1 MECPVCKTITTDPAQ
16 KKCPECA
23 TDLEIFQMLEMIEKQ
38 AGSRWKTV
46 RSLIFLIVLVVAL
59 AVAGYYFLVDLNT
72 NQLQSD
78 RETIKK
84 QQSEIQNLLDEK
96 QILLSGIAE
105 LRQEVQT
112 LNERITTLTSQAAA
126 APKGLQEAK
135 PARPTTKEIV
145 HVVKAGENLQRIARK
160 YYGSND
166 EYVRI
171 MKDNNITNANNI
183 RPNQRLKIIVPV
195 TD

>member
-1 MECPVCKTITTDPAQ
+1 MECPVCKTITTDPDQ
-16 KKCPECA
+16 KTCPECR

-38 AGSRWKTV
+38 ASGKRKSFRNLSV
-46 RSLIFLIVLVVAL
+46 MLVLVVVL
-59 AVAGYYFLVDLNT
+59 AAAGLYFLVDLNAG
-72 NQLQSD
+72 QLQSN

-84 QQSEIQNLLDEK
+84 QQTEIQNLLDEK

-112 LNERITTLTSQAAA
+112 LNERIATITAQAAA
-126 APKGLQEAK
+126 KEPPATK
-135 PARPTTKEIV
+135 PSRPATKEII
-145 HVVKAGENLQRIARK
+145 HVVKPGESLQRIARK

-183 RPNQRLKIIVPV
+183 RPNQRLKITVPA